1 LNEYTASNSET
12 VSLRVTDEYGCIGN
26 GAAEILVHAP
36 VLDLGEDKQVC
47 DPAGEELYVDGYA
60 NYQWSTGDIASSL
73 TVFSGDGPISLTV
86 TDWNNCSATDEIT
99 ILPCDITS
107 VIEIPRI
114 ISPNGDGIDD
124 TWIIPDIDQYPDAH
138 IQVFDMYGRR
148 IFMVNGD
155 YSNTWDGTYGGR
167 QLPVGRYFY
176 IIDFKSSDLQ
186 PLHGAVTII
195 R

>member
-1 LNEYTASNSET
+1 VLNENGCSGTDT
-12 VSLRVTDEYGCIGN
+12 VELIVRPN
-26 GAAEILVHAP
+26 P
-36 VLDLGEDKQVC
+36 VIDLGDDRQVC
-47 DPAGEELYVDGYA
+47 ASDGEELSSGDYA
-60 NYQWSTGDIASSL
+60 NYQWSTGDIARSIR
-73 TVFSGDGPISLTV
+73 VFSDDGSISLTV

-107 VIEIPRI
+107 VIEIPGI
-114 ISPNGDGIDD
+114 ISPNGDGVDD
-124 TWIIPDIDQYPDAH
+124 TWIIPDIDLYPDAH

-155 YSNTWDGTYGGR
+155 YANTWDGTYSGK

-176 IIDFKSSDLQ
+176 IIDFKSADIH
-186 PLHGAVTII
+186 PLTGALTII